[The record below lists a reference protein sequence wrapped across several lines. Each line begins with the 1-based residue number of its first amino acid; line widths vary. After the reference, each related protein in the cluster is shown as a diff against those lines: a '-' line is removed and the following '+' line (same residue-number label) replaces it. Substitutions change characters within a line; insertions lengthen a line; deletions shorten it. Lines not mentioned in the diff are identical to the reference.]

1 MDAMKLLIAA
11 GETASGL
18 DELPPGARLLI
29 DSAAEIL
36 VMVPELPTRIAWLA
50 SDIDKTREIADQRL
64 RAVLTHLGDESQTVK
79 GTVGAD
85 DPLLAFDDAISE
97 FRPDHIL
104 IALRSSG
111 NSGWQERGLVEQ
123 VLERFRLPVTVF
135 RIGESG

>member
-1 MDAMKLLIAA
+1 MKLLFAA

-36 VMVPELPTRIAWLA
+36 VMVPELPTRVAWLA
-50 SDIDKTREIADQRL
+50 SDTDKTREFADRRL
-64 RAVLTHLGDESQTVK
+64 QTVLSQI
-79 GTVGAD
+79 GEGGQAAEGMVGAD
-85 DPLLAFDDAISE
+85 DPLVAFDDAIVE

-111 NSGWQERGLVEQ
+111 SSGWQERGLVEQ

-135 RIGESG
+135 RIGESS